1 MNLNPLRRLDEPSS
15 LTRPSDVFEDLVR
28 DLWSP
33 MFAPMIGSRGEGL
46 RRFSPRVNL
55 TEKADA
61 YELEIE
67 VPGVAPEDVNVNLI
81 GDTLTIQGEKSQE
94 DRREEDT
101 FHVTERSYGSFQR
114 SFTFPAH
121 VDPEKVE
128 ATNENG
134 LLKIRV
140 AKTQESQPRRIEIRS
155 GKKQL
160 ETSAKEVP
168 IGTEG
173 KQAKSE
179 AKAEQQ
185 PKAHSGKQPHPGKR
199 SG

>member
-1 MNLNPLRRLDEPSS
+1 VNLNPLRRSEDFGM
-15 LTRPSDVFEDLVR
+15 TRPTDLFEDLVR

-33 MFAPMIGSRGEGL
+33 MFAPMIASRGEGL

-55 TEKADA
+55 SEKADA
-61 YELEIE
+61 YELEVE
-67 VPGVAPEDVNVNLI
+67 MPGVRPEDVNVNLI

-94 DRREEDT
+94 ERREEDT
-101 FHVTERSYGSFQR
+101 WHVTERSYGAFQR

-140 AKTQESQPRRIEIRS
+140 AKTKESQPRRIEVRA
-155 GKKQL
+155 GKGGQKQL
-160 ETSAKEVP
+160 ETSATEVP
-168 IGTEG
+168 VGTSGDAPSKSQG
-173 KQAKSE
+173 KQ
-179 AKAEQQ
+179 Q
-185 PKAHSGKQPHPGKR
+185 GGKR
-199 SG
+199 G

>member
-1 MNLNPLRRLDEPSS
+1 MNLNPLRRSNE
-15 LTRPSDVFEDLVR
+15 LTSMMRPGDVFEDLVR

-33 MFAPMIGSRGEGL
+33 MFAPMIASRGEGL
-46 RRFSPRVNL
+46 SRFSPRVNL
-55 TEKADA
+55 TERPDA
-61 YELEIE
+61 YEIEVE
-67 VPGVAPEDVNVNLI
+67 VPGVRPEDVNVNLI

-101 FHVTERSYGSFQR
+101 WHVTERSYGSFQR

-121 VDPEKVE
+121 VDAEKVE

-140 AKTQESQPRRIEIRS
+140 AKTKESQPRRIEIRA
-155 GKKQL
+155 GKGGQRQL

-168 IGTEG
+168 ISKGGQPEG
-173 KQAKSE
+173 KAQG
-179 AKAEQQ
+179 
-185 PKAHSGKQPHPGKR
+185 GKQQR
-199 SG
+199 S